1 MTDREMDQRARSRS
15 LGFPETLER
24 EDRPEDQYQCAVCK
38 TFCYLSQITCPCT
51 SKVVCV
57 DHADLLCEDRAAHQR
72 TLRKRFSDEELSET
86 LAKVIEREAVP
97 ATWRAKFNKL
107 LLESGRPSLRS
118 LRAVFAEGERINYPL
133 AQLSDLRRFVTRANE
148 WVDAANT
155 FLIRKQSRKRSRRR
169 GRPSLNDAAL
179 NLVDD
184 PGDRPDRG
192 LDDLYALLREVEGL
206 GFDCPEV
213 GLLRALAQSA
223 EEIKAKASALL
234 NSPPEEE
241 NRENYLQEC
250 KQLLLSNS
258 SVNVLL
264 DEIVEVEK
272 IVDRV
277 QVVKELEEKLEDEVA
292 VLTLEEVR
300 QLLTR
305 ARTCNIP
312 PDNKYLKL
320 LEARQRAG
328 DNWEERAKNI
338 LAQPVK
344 TIDELDDFADMD
356 AGIPI
361 DPDVLDRLMAA
372 RAKAKDFDK
381 QAKAW
386 LSPESY
392 ALKPRV
398 QEVMRLVSRAEK
410 DFSIVSIQDLK
421 RTTEIA
427 IDLETRCDQVLR
439 NRYHSAE
446 EDVFET
452 MRQWKAYA
460 RDHLRIFSLPTFE
473 KLDTQ
478 LKLHYQWLVDLPW
491 YCREHQEAHGQA
503 ILDDV
508 LECTNPE
515 DDAPP
520 VDEYFTCICMNPVR
534 PPPPGGVS
542 DAVQCDHCYARFH
555 GICAKTGGSC
565 PFCDHHHWNG
575 AIHKE
580 RNWHFCYLPGILSK
594 APDITKHYSEDW
606 KQLEVIV
613 HRVDRLSQHIGQFL
627 SYTSQPA
634 NQRQGYIHQVRHFM
648 RKLYKLQ
655 FAVSPNPEVSF
666 GLDLAGLHRI
676 LAGRPTAIRPKKRRR
691 PRFTFGQ
698 DVDADWTDGTRCICR
713 GRTPYLLNYP
723 TVACESCNKSYHAGC
738 VFYPV
743 DSPESARFLC
753 PLCCLRKNRPYPYS
767 DVRVK
772 PIGMS
777 HTHINILTIL

>member
-1 MTDREMDQRARSRS
+1 
-15 LGFPETLER
+15 
-24 EDRPEDQYQCAVCK
+24 
-38 TFCYLSQITCPCT
+38 
-51 SKVVCV
+51 
-57 DHADLLCEDRAAHQR
+57 
-72 TLRKRFSDEELSET
+72 
-86 LAKVIEREAVP
+86 
-97 ATWRAKFNKL
+97 
-107 LLESGRPSLRS
+107 
-118 LRAVFAEGERINYPL
+118 
-133 AQLSDLRRFVTRANE
+133 
-148 WVDAANT
+148 
-155 FLIRKQSRKRSRRR
+155 
-169 GRPSLNDAAL
+169 
-179 NLVDD
+179 
-184 PGDRPDRG
+184 
-192 LDDLYALLREVEGL
+192 
-206 GFDCPEV
+206 
-213 GLLRALAQSA
+213 
-223 EEIKAKASALL
+223 
-234 NSPPEEE
+234 
-241 NRENYLQEC
+241 
-250 KQLLLSNS
+250 
-258 SVNVLL
+258 
-264 DEIVEVEK
+264 
-272 IVDRV
+272 
-277 QVVKELEEKLEDEVA
+277 
-292 VLTLEEVR
+292 
-300 QLLTR
+300 
-305 ARTCNIP
+305 
-312 PDNKYLKL
+312 L

-328 DNWEERAKNI
+328 DNWEDRAKNI
-338 LAQPVK
+338 LAQPIK

-361 DPDVLDRLMAA
+361 DPGVLDRLMAA

-386 LSPESY
+386 LSPETHAS
-392 ALKPRV
+392 KPRV
-398 QEVMRLVSRAEK
+398 QEVMRLVNRAEK
-410 DFSIVSIQDLK
+410 DFSIISIQDLK
-421 RTTEIA
+421 RTADIA

-439 NRYHSAE
+439 NRYDSTD

-452 MRQWKAYA
+452 MGQWKTYA
-460 RDHLRIFSLPTFE
+460 RDHLRMFSLPTFE

-520 VDEYFTCICMNPVR
+520 SDEYFTCICMTPVR
-534 PPPPGGVS
+534 PPPQGGVS

-555 GICAKTGGSC
+555 GLCAKTGGSC

-594 APDITKHYSEDW
+594 APEITKYYSEDW
-606 KQLEVIV
+606 KQLEIIV

-676 LAGRPTAIRPKKRRR
+676 LAGRPPVPRLKKRRR

-698 DVDADWTDGTRCICR
+698 DIDSDWSDGTRCICR

-743 DSPESARFLC
+743 ESPESARFLC
-753 PLCCLRKNRPYPYS
+753 PLCCLRKNRPYSYS

-777 HTHINILTIL
+777 YNLSPLLSLIIFLKLMRIMTPRCI

>member
-1 MTDREMDQRARSRS
+1 MANREMDRRVKSRS

-24 EDRPEDQYQCAVCK
+24 EDRPEEQYQCTICK
-38 TFCYLSQITCPCT
+38 TFCYLSQITCQCT

-72 TLRKRFSDEELSET
+72 SLRKRFSDEELQET
-86 LAKVIEREAVP
+86 LAKVVEREGVP
-97 ATWRAKFNKL
+97 AAWRSKFSKL
-107 LLESGRPSLRS
+107 LIESARPSLRS
-118 LRAVFAEGERINYPL
+118 LRAVLAEGERINFPL
-133 AQLSDLRRFVTRANE
+133 PQLSDLRKFVNRANE
-148 WVDAANT
+148 WLDSANA
-155 FLIRKQSRKRSRRR
+155 FLVRKQSRKRSRRR
-169 GRPSLNDAAL
+169 GRPSLQEAAA
-179 NLVDD
+179 NVMDD

-192 LDDLYALLREVEGL
+192 MNDLYSLLREVDVL
-206 GFDCPEV
+206 GFDCPEI
-213 GLLRALAQSA
+213 GQLRALAHQA
-223 EEIKAKASALL
+223 EELRGKASALL
-234 NSPPEEE
+234 ESPPEEDG
-241 NRENYLQEC
+241 RENHLQEC
-250 KQLLLSNS
+250 KRLLLSAS

-264 DEIVEVEK
+264 DEMLEVEM

-277 QVVKELEEKLEDEVA
+277 QVVKELEEKLEDEAA
-292 VLTLEEVR
+292 VLTLDEIR
-300 QLLTR
+300 HLLTR

-312 PDNKYLKL
+312 PDNKHLKM
-320 LEARQRAG
+320 LEARQRDG
-328 DNWEERAKNI
+328 NNWEERARNI

-344 TIDELDDFADMD
+344 TIDELDDFANMD
-356 AGIPI
+356 TGIPI
-361 DPDVLDRLMAA
+361 DPGVLDRLMAS

-386 LSPESY
+386 LSPESN
-392 ALKPRV
+392 APKPRV
-398 QEVMRLVSRAEK
+398 QEVMRLVNRAEK
-410 DFSIVSIQDLK
+410 DFSIISIQDLK

-439 NRYHSAE
+439 NRYHSAD

-452 MRQWKAYA
+452 MGQWKTYA
-460 RDHLRIFSLPTFE
+460 RDHLRMFSLPTFE

-508 LECTNPE
+508 LECTNPD

-520 VDEYFTCICMNPVR
+520 SDEYFTCICMNPVR

-555 GICAKTGGSC
+555 GLCAKTGGSC

-594 APDITKHYSEDW
+594 APEITKHYSEDW

-676 LAGRPTAIRPKKRRR
+676 LAGRPPVIRPKKRRR

-698 DVDADWTDGTRCICR
+698 DVDSDWSDGTRCICR

-743 DSPESARFLC
+743 EAPETARFLC
-753 PLCCLRKNRPYPYS
+753 PLCCLRKNRLYPYS

-772 PIGMS
+772 PIGMC
-777 HTHINILTIL
+777 L